1 MHTYTRTN
9 KQTCYLICRF
19 GMGDT
24 YLGKT
29 GKAIKE
35 SKTKC
40 LRFWMGKRSKVLD
53 MHSSRIGGDEVCSLF
68 EYLDGGTDRR
78 RFVSYTHK
86 VTIDH
91 PQFEYG

>member
-1 MHTYTRTN
+1 
-9 KQTCYLICRF
+9 
-19 GMGDT
+19 
-24 YLGKT
+24 
-29 GKAIKE
+29 
-35 SKTKC
+35 
-40 LRFWMGKRSKVLD
+40 MGKRSKVLD

-86 VTIDH
+86 AIIDH